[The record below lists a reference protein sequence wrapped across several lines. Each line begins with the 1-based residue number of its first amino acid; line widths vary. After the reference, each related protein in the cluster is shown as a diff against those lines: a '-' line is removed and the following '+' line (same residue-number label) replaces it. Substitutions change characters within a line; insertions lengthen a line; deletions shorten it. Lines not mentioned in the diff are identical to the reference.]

1 MVSAPSV
8 SSPTHLALLPG
19 FCGRPTSLPATAQL
33 LAAQA
38 EWVDVVDS
46 GLFLLPAQCPL
57 VLFVVCN
64 HYRFQEQQGVEV
76 QDHTRS
82 RAVFSSLLSAG

>member
-1 MVSAPSV
+1 M
-8 SSPTHLALLPG
+8 PTRAQ
-19 FCGRPTSLPATAQL
+19 LPAAR
-33 LAAQA
+33 A

-46 GLFLLPAQCPL
+46 GLLLFPAQGPL

-64 HYRFQEQQGVEV
+64 HCRFQEQQGVKV

-82 RAVFSSLLSAG
+82 RAVFSSLLPAG